1 MFTLPPNVK
10 DFFQNFLELLFPI
23 AIILRPL
30 VKKFEID
37 G

>member
-10 DFFQNFLELLFPI
+10 DFFQNFLELLFPG

-30 VKKFEID
+30 VKIFEID